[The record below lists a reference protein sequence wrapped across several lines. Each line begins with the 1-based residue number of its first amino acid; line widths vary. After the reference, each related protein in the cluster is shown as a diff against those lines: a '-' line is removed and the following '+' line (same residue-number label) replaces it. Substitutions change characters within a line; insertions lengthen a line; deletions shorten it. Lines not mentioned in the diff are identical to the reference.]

1 MPATM
6 FASASRNGDDEM
18 SFLQGVFGPSREE
31 VWRQL
36 CAEIGADFVNGGFWK
51 GDKVQ
56 AHLRNWTVT
65 LDTYTVSSGH
75 SHITYTRMRAP
86 FVSRDG
92 LRFRIYRKG
101 VFSGLGKAFG
111 MQDIELGHSLQFDE
125 DFIIQ
130 GNDESKL
137 RSLFASPEIRQLIAA
152 QPKIH
157 LELKDDEG
165 FFRTRFP
172 EGVDELCFQVVGI
185 IKDVDRLKQLFDLF
199 AAVLEELQR
208 LGSATEEDPGVA
220 L

>member
-1 MPATM
+1 
-6 FASASRNGDDEM
+6 M

-36 CAEIGADFVNGGFWK
+36 CAEIGADFVDGGFWK

-56 AHLRNWTVT
+56 AHVKSWTIT
-65 LDTYTVSSGH
+65 LDTYTQSSGH
-75 SHITYTRMRAP
+75 SHVTFTRMRAP
-86 FVSRDG
+86 FVSRGG

-101 VFSGLGKAFG
+101 FFSGLGKALG
-111 MQDIELGHSLQFDE
+111 MQDIEVGHSLHFDE

-130 GNDESKL
+130 GNEESKV
-137 RSLFASPEIRQLIAA
+137 RSLFANSEIRQLIGE
-152 QPKIH
+152 QPQIH

-165 FFRTRFP
+165 YFRAHFP
-172 EGVDELCFQVVGI
+172 EGVDELSFQVVGV

-199 AAVLEELQR
+199 AEVLEELNR
-208 LGSATEEDPGVA
+208 LGSATAEDPGVA